1 MSALVI
7 KQLKPATL
15 KVDVFRL
22 AFLNA
27 LRQAGRDIIE
37 DFEKTTATWKN
48 KPVFEMQI
56 SLSGGLQVEVYTESE
71 IYKFVDKGTKP
82 HDIWPGFY
90 TGKSDKKVLAFS
102 SKSTPK
108 TIPGVIDSG
117 PGSRGKVDTFRPYV
131 KHPGTKAR
139 QFSTMLARKWRKK
152 LPKDAQKA
160 MDKATQVSGHSMRR
174 KRGR

>member
-27 LRQAGRDIIE
+27 LRQAGRDIIK

-108 TIPGVIDSG
+108 TIPGVIGSG

-139 QFSTMLARKWRKK
+139 RFSEEIEKKWQKIFKTRMEQALKQARLA
-152 LPKDAQKA
+152 
-160 MDKATQVSGHSMRR
+160 SGHAL
-174 KRGR
+174 

>member
-1 MSALVI
+1 MSALVY
-7 KQLKPATL
+7 KLYRPKTL
-15 KVDVFRL
+15 KVDAFRL

-27 LRQAGRDIIE
+27 LRQTGRDIIK

-56 SLSGGLQVEVYTESE
+56 SLSGGLQVEVYTEDE
-71 IYKFVDKGTKP
+71 IYRYVDKGTKP
-82 HDIWPGFY
+82 HNIWPGFY

-108 TIPGVIDSG
+108 TIPGVI
-117 PGSRGKVDTFRPYV
+117 GSSAGSVGAVDTFRPYV

-139 QFSTMLARKWRKK
+139 RFSEEIQKKWQKIFKTRMEQALKQARI
-152 LPKDAQKA
+152 A
-160 MDKATQVSGHSMRR
+160 SGHAM
-174 KRGR
+174 